1 MLDILLIDMLGE
13 LDYRET
19 ANAARRVFEARATHP
34 FPAEFVM
41 PAEWRPELEGLAVE
55 LGFPLRTSSAI
66 EQRFLEVIQMLDR
79 AARAD
84 G

>member
-1 MLDILLIDMLGE
+1 MLGE

-19 ANAARRVFEARATHP
+19 ASAARRVFEQRATHT
-34 FPAEFVM
+34 FPPEFVM
-41 PAEWRPELEGLAVE
+41 PEEWRAELEGLAEE
-55 LGFPLRTSSAI
+55 LGFPLRNSSAI